1 MNVLRK
7 LFTAFKG
14 AANEMG
20 ESIVDANGIL
30 IFEQE
35 IREAKEQLKTAKE
48 SEVSLVAKKNR
59 AEASIEE
66 LNKQVS
72 DRESNAAQ
80 ALEKGEE
87 SLAIEV
93 AQRIVELEQEIAEQ
107 STLLETLTKSCKDIR
122 EQISTAESEIRD
134 MENNLAQIKAT
145 ESVQKAQE
153 KIHSGITSGNSRV
166 ASAKESLERIKEKQR
181 NFEDR
186 LEAERELDSAGNL
199 DKKLAEAGISTNQS
213 SAESVLERIKA
224 KSQ

>member
-20 ESIVDANGIL
+20 ENIVDANGIL

-48 SEVSLVAKKNR
+48 SEIALVAKRNR
-59 AEASIEE
+59 AEATVED
-66 LNKQVS
+66 LKKQVLE
-72 DRESNAAQ
+72 RENNAAK

-87 SLAIEV
+87 RLALEV
-93 AQRIVELEQEIAEQ
+93 AEKIVELELQISEQE
-107 STLLETLTKSCKDIR
+107 SLLGGLTKSCKDIR
-122 EQISTAESEIRD
+122 QQITTAETELRD

-153 KIHSGITSGNSRV
+153 KIHSGITSGNSKV

-186 LEAERELDSAGNL
+186 LEAERELDTAGDL
-199 DKKLAEAGISTNQS
+199 DKKLAEAGISINKP
-213 SAESVLERIKA
+213 SAESVLDRVKA

>member
-35 IREAKEQLKTAKE
+35 IREAKDQLKTAKE
-48 SEVSLVAKKNR
+48 SEIALVAKKNR
-59 AEASIEE
+59 ADATIEE
-66 LNKQVS
+66 LKKQVLE
-72 DRESNAAQ
+72 RESNAAK

-87 SLAIEV
+87 RLALEV
-93 AQRIVELEQEIAEQ
+93 AEKIVELEQKIAEQ
-107 STLLETLTKSCKDIR
+107 TTQLDALAKNCTDIR
-122 EQISTAESEIRD
+122 KQITAAETELRE
-134 MENNLAQIKAT
+134 MENDLAQIKAT

-153 KIHSGITSGNSRV
+153 KIHSGITSGTSKV

-181 NFEDR
+181 NFNDR
-186 LEAERELDSAGNL
+186 LEAERELDTAGDL
-199 DKKLAEAGISTNQS
+199 DKKLAEAGISLNQP
-213 SAESVLERIKA
+213 SAESVLDRIKA
-224 KSQ
+224 KGQ